1 MGPATEAVRDLFGPC
16 EVRQLHRSLEQLALL
31 VVERPYLEGD
41 GLTLADL
48 AVAAQLYLL
57 KFPACAGAT
66 LIGRGV
72 EGIADNPVL
81 EPLFAWRDRVMVEV
95 GRD

>member
-1 MGPATEAVRDLFGPC
+1 VT
-16 EVRQLHRSLEQLALL
+16 Q
-31 VVERPYLEGD
+31 RPYLEGD

-57 KFPACAGAT
+57 KFPVCAGAP
-66 LIGRGV
+66 LAGRGV

-81 EPLFAWRDRVMVEV
+81 EPLFAWRDRLLAEV